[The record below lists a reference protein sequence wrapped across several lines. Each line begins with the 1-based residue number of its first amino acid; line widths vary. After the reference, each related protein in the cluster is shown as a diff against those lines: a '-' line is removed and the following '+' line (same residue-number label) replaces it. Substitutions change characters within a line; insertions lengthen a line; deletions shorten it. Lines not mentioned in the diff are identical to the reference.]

1 MDLTDGYTYEVDN
14 NEAILIMEVLCL
26 AMQLR
31 FEKRD
36 VRKKQLLTPG
46 NLSSSVVDC
55 VFGTNV
61 PRPCRW
67 FLWWEPEQLYELLV
81 NHSKVFLYGIPGSI
95 SGCGV
100 EVSLQNSIR
109 HPQPI

>member
-1 MDLTDGYTYEVDN
+1 MDLTDGYTFEDDN

-46 NLSSSVVDC
+46 NLSSSVVDYI
-55 VFGTNV
+55 VDTDV
-61 PRPCRW
+61 PRVPQAGAGTALRAAG
-67 FLWWEPEQLYELLV
+67 ESQQ
-81 NHSKVFLYGIPGSI
+81 SI
-95 SGCGV
+95 FV
-100 EVSLQNSIR
+100 R
-109 HPQPI
+109 HPGINFWEWC

>member
-1 MDLTDGYTYEVDN
+1 MKRSLSWKSSAWQCSYDLKSEMCV
-14 NEAILIMEVLCL
+14 
-26 AMQLR
+26 
-31 FEKRD
+31 
-36 VRKKQLLTPG
+36 KKQLLTPG
-46 NLSSSVVDC
+46 NLSSSVVDY

>member
-1 MDLTDGYTYEVDN
+1 MDLTDGYTFEDDN

-26 AMQLR
+26 AMRLR

-46 NLSSSVVDC
+46 NLSSSVVDY

-67 FLWWEPEQLYELLV
+67 FLGWELVQFYELLA

-95 SGCGV
+95 SGRGT
-100 EVSLQNSIR
+100 EAPLQNSIR
-109 HPQPI
+109 YPQPI